1 MRYSALSALSVY
13 RGLELEL
20 FRSDQDRRHIA
31 ARSALGFVLAVS
43 GCMAALAL
51 AGSFLV
57 ADPELRLVFRAFAAA
72 SIAEAV
78 YGYTLVCTR
87 ARGDLGRYSLL
98 ESSTAVLHLL
108 SALGLAWA
116 WGLRG
121 AFAGLVLANLLGI
134 VVAARWIELRPTLD
148 LVAVRQML
156 RVGIPIVLT
165 MAMGILLATG
175 DRWVVAL
182 WGGPTMLGYYAF
194 AGSVTTAAG
203 ALAIVIRTVVFPQV
217 YADASSH
224 GPAAALRSHVDGILL
239 PYARI
244 LPPVLGAIS
253 LVLGPVVL
261 SLAPAYTD
269 AVAPARLFLL
279 AGVAM
284 GLVNIASVGAV
295 AVGEQRRLPW
305 YAALALALTCA
316 LSIVALTAGQG
327 IGGVAGATFAGHL
340 LFATLALRLNVREAG
355 LPRPDRL
362 LLTLLL
368 PLVWC
373 TVSVWI
379 SGRLFTGL
387 DPASSAQA
395 VVVYLLL
402 LFPLFPVWLD
412 EWRRLR
418 TAAGNRI

>member
-20 FRSDQDRRHIA
+20 FRSDNDRRHTA
-31 ARSALGFVLAVS
+31 ERSALGFVLAVS
-43 GCMAALAL
+43 GSIAALAL

-57 ADPELRLVFRAFAAA
+57 RDPELRLIFRAFAAA
-72 SIAEAV
+72 SLAEAV

-87 ARGDLGRYSLL
+87 ARGDLRRYSVL
-98 ESSTAVLHLL
+98 ESSTAVLHVL
-108 SALGLAWA
+108 SALGLAWS

-121 AFAGLVLANLLGI
+121 AFAGLVVANLLG
-134 VVAARWIELRPTLD
+134 VAVAARWVELRPMLD
-148 LVAVRQML
+148 LVAVRRML
-156 RVGIPIVLT
+156 RVGVPIVLT
-165 MAMGILLATG
+165 MTMGILLGTG

-194 AGSVTTAAG
+194 AGSVTMAAG

-217 YADASSH
+217 YGEACSH

-253 LVLGPVVL
+253 FGLGPVVL
-261 SLAPAYTD
+261 SLAPAYAE
-269 AVAPARLFLL
+269 AVAPARVFLL

-284 GLVNIASVGAV
+284 GLVNIASMGAV
-295 AVGEQRRLPW
+295 AAGEQRRLPW
-305 YAALALALTCA
+305 YAALALALSCA
-316 LSIVALTAGQG
+316 LSIVAVTGGQG

-340 LFATLALRLNVREAG
+340 VFATLVLRLNVREAG
-355 LPRPDRL
+355 LSRPDRL
-362 LLTLLL
+362 LVTVLL

-373 TVSVWI
+373 TGSVWI
-379 SGRLFTGL
+379 SGRLFSGL
-387 DPASSAQA
+387 DPASTAQA
-395 VVVYLLL
+395 TAVYLLL
-402 LFPLFPVWLD
+402 LFPLFPVWRD

-418 TAAGNRI
+418 TAAGHRI